1 MQSTCITKLG
11 GGVDEVG
18 GGDGDDVWVDGGDGM
33 EGGEGGEGVVW
44 LEVEVGDSGQSQS
57 SSDTIVP

>member
-1 MQSTCITKLG
+1 MDK
-11 GGVDEVG
+11 VG